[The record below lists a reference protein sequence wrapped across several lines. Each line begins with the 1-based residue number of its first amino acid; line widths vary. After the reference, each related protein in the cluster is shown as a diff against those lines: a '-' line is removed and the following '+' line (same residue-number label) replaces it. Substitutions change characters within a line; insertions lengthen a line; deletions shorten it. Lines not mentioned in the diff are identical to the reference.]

1 MTAVPRKAT
10 TEALPPGADQLQGA
24 STAELLAALSDA
36 DQGVPG
42 VVATQLPQI
51 GRVVDETVARL
62 RRGGRVRYFGA
73 GTSGR
78 LATLDAA
85 EIPPTFGVSPGLV
98 EAHLAGGRDAVA
110 GAIEGAE
117 DSVDAGR
124 REALAAVD
132 EADVAIGVA
141 ASGETPYVR
150 SAMAAAR
157 ERGCYTACIV
167 CASGSSL
174 AAEVDQPIELPVGPE
189 VLAGSTR
196 LKAGTAQKLA
206 LNMISTAVFWRL
218 GHVYRSRMVDVR
230 VTNSKLRRRA
240 IEMVADLAG
249 CDRERAEEVFDQAGT
264 AKLAV
269 LMLRT
274 GLELEAAEAR
284 LAETGGDLGRALG
297 DD

>member
-1 MTAVPRKAT
+1 MTSIPRKAT
-10 TEALPPGADQLQGA
+10 TEALHPGADRLQGA
-24 STAELLAALSDA
+24 STAELLGALSDA
-36 DQGVPG
+36 DQAVPA
-42 VVATQLPQI
+42 VVATQLTEI
-51 GRVVDETVARL
+51 GRVVDEAVERL
-62 RRGGRVRYFGA
+62 RRGGRLRYFGA

-85 EIPPTFGVSPGLV
+85 EIPPTFGVSPDLV
-98 EAHLAGGRDAVA
+98 EAHLAGGREAVA

-117 DSVDAGR
+117 DSVEEGR
-124 REALAAVD
+124 RDALAALD
-132 EADVAIGVA
+132 AADVAIGVA

-150 SAMAAAR
+150 AAMAAAT
-157 ERGCYTACIV
+157 ERGCFTACIV

-174 AAEVDQPIELPVGPE
+174 AAEVDQPIQLPVGPE

-206 LNMISTAVFWRL
+206 LNMISTAVLWRL

-230 VTNSKLRRRA
+230 VTNAKLRRRA

-249 CDRERAEEVFDQAGT
+249 CDRQRAEEVFERAGT

-269 LMLRT
+269 LMLRG
-274 GLELEAAEAR
+274 GLDRAAAEAR
-284 LAETGGDLGRALG
+284 LAETDGDLGRALG

>member
-1 MTAVPRKAT
+1 MTAIPRKAT
-10 TEALPPGADQLQGA
+10 TEAVAPGADRLEGA
-24 STAELLAALSDA
+24 STEELLGALSDA
-36 DQGVPG
+36 DLAVPG
-42 VVATQLPQI
+42 VVATQLAQI

-62 RRGGRVRYFGA
+62 RRGGRLRYFGA

-85 EIPPTFGVSPGLV
+85 EIPPTFGVSPDLV
-98 EAHLAGGRDAVA
+98 QAHIAGGRDAVA
-110 GAIEGAE
+110 DAVEGAE
-117 DSVDAGR
+117 DSLEAGR
-124 REALAAVD
+124 RVALAALD
-132 EADVAIGVA
+132 AADVAIGVA

-150 SAMAAAR
+150 AAMAAAR
-157 ERGCYTACIV
+157 ERGCFTAGIV

-174 AAEVDQPIELPVGPE
+174 AAEVDQAIVLLVGPE

-206 LNMISTAVFWRL
+206 LNMISTAVFWHL

-230 VTNSKLRRRA
+230 VTNAKLRRRA
-240 IEMVADLAG
+240 VEMVADLAG
-249 CDRERAEEVFDQAGT
+249 CDRERAEEAFDRAGT

-274 GLELEAAEAR
+274 GLDRTAAEAR
-284 LAETGGDLGRALG
+284 LAERDGDLGRALG

>member
-1 MTAVPRKAT
+1 MTAIPRKAG
-10 TEALPPGADQLQGA
+10 TEALPPGADRLQGA
-24 STAELLAALSDA
+24 STAELLGALSEA
-36 DQGVPG
+36 DQSVPG
-42 VVATQLPQI
+42 VVATQLEQI

-62 RRGGRVRYFGA
+62 RRGGRLRYFGA

-85 EIPPTFGVSPGLV
+85 EIPPTFGVSPDLV
-98 EAHLAGGRDAVA
+98 EARLAGGREAIA
-110 GAIEGAE
+110 GAIEAAE
-117 DSVDAGR
+117 DSVEAGR
-124 REALAAVD
+124 RDALAALT

-150 SAMAAAR
+150 SAMAVAR

-167 CASGSSL
+167 CARGSSL

-196 LKAGTAQKLA
+196 LRAGTAQKLA
-206 LNMISTAVFWRL
+206 LNMFSTAVFWRL

-230 VTNSKLRRRA
+230 VTNAKLRRRA

-249 CDRERAEEVFDQAGT
+249 CDRARAEEAFDRAGT
-264 AKLAV
+264 AKVAV
-269 LMLRT
+269 LMLRS
-274 GLELEAAEAR
+274 GLDRNAAEAR
-284 LAETGGDLGRALG
+284 LAEREGDLGSALG